1 MWRKHDPFTALENLA
16 MYLSSKLRHFDHPA
30 SGCFTPNFPSW
41 KEDICCLLACPPE
54 KQMASVNQY
63 TTKLFSYFACWLKI
77 CWLLKWVHYLLF
89 SPGTNHCFVPENWG
103 ARYPWVPILGFC
115 KIKQHFLK
123 SPGHFCLSLLCNYK
137 NNQKFF
143 FACILW
149 VWLHKLYTF
158 INSTVCLR
166 KNIFKRLW
174 WS

>member
-1 MWRKHDPFTALENLA
+1 MEKTWSV
-16 MYLSSKLRHFDHPA
+16 Y
-30 SGCFTPNFPSW
+30 GSW
-41 KEDICCLLACPPE
+41 KFGNVSELQVKAFWPSCIRMLHTKLSFLKRRHLLFAGMSTW
-54 KQMASVNQY
+54 KKMASVNQY

-137 NNQKFF
+137 NNQNFF

-149 VWLHKLYTF
+149 AWLHKLYKF